1 MHTLFVNFIL
11 FFLNF
16 THAVHTV
23 PSFFLFSLSSL
34 LYALHQLNI
43 SPKFLPLTTNIC
55 TNWASKSTTIL
66 FKKHMYVFSFFKS
79 KIYYMY
85 EMCFFIVVAMS
96 FNTYF
101 INFTIKTFNMFNF
114 FILEIYKVMLISI
127 INLNH

>member
-85 EMCFFIVVAMS
+85 EMCFFTIVAMS

-101 INFTIKTFNMFNF
+101 INFTIKAFDMFNF
-114 FILEIYKVMLISI
+114 FILEVYKVMLISI